1 MTDAV
6 VALEPI
12 PLVTSR
18 DWRRAVQERVARS
31 LSNLSANWPRVLL
44 GVVIGLVITLVLG
57 VLAPRPADGPVRG
70 GLGWFAL
77 SGITTGLAT
86 RLCMV
91 GPRAFVHDVAGFP
104 GRIVAMVIDAGDAAA
119 IHLLLGFAS
128 GTLITWLLGP
138 FLAGVTGV
146 GLLLA
151 LGTFLRPIVVGA
163 SMVVWRWVVT
173 RIAPR
178 SPVSTPIDGMAVSLL
193 SASAAM
199 ALTSLIPSV
208 WARAAL
214 GIGAVV
220 LALLLRRPARRTGLD
235 LVITVVVGVAA
246 AAVAGVLL
254 VESAGRLDPRDAV
267 GLALGGFALGVCL
280 TTAARSV
287 WPVLGALASGAS
299 RWAGACLGAALGGIL
314 GLVIGTPTISVA
326 LAAVV
331 GVLLLVPTLAEA
343 VSSPVARGVA
353 PLTGSAAPET
363 GLQLLAVGC
372 LALLVAGLTNAAV
385 ALAIVGVAIVALV
398 GVRWGARAV
407 TGAATVVVLMATGGS
422 GPAPAR
428 AQEAASA
435 SASASLAPS
444 MPTVREV
451 VVVVRGDQ
459 PVTDTGFDFVGY
471 EPIQVIAT
479 GTVQLV
485 RDDPGSVVDANGEP
499 ARYQGCQRTA
509 LAANCGT
516 LLASWRID
524 GPWVPVG
531 AAGTTWFRG
540 DGRLYLALNDPDPAD
555 TTGSFQVT
563 IRSGPQAAMGP
574 VATPAPAG
582 ISRDA
587 VEPGDRGSSSGSAVT
602 VSATSTPDLLLGAV
616 IASLGVLGGATLAWW
631 LDRRDV
637 GRDRE
642 VAVG

>member
-385 ALAIVGVAIVALV
+385 ALAIGGVAIVALV

-428 AQEAASA
+428 ARKQRAPLRRRRWRPRCRPSGRSSWWCVATSRSPTPGSISSATSPSRSSPPGPSSSCGTIQARSWTRTASQPATRDASA
-435 SASASLAPS
+435 RRSPPTAGRSSPAGVS
-444 MPTVREV
+444 MG
-451 VVVVRGDQ
+451 RGS
-459 PVTDTGFDFVGY
+459 
-471 EPIQVIAT
+471 
-479 GTVQLV
+479 
-485 RDDPGSVVDANGEP
+485 R
-499 ARYQGCQRTA
+499 
-509 LAANCGT
+509 
-516 LLASWRID
+516 W
-524 GPWVPVG
+524 
-531 AAGTTWFRG
+531 
-540 DGRLYLALNDPDPAD
+540 
-555 TTGSFQVT
+555 
-563 IRSGPQAAMGP
+563 GPQAP
-574 VATPAPAG
+574 
-582 ISRDA
+582 
-587 VEPGDRGSSSGSAVT
+587 RGSGGTGACT
-602 VSATSTPDLLLGAV
+602 WRSTIP
-616 IASLGVLGGATLAWW
+616 TLPTPP
-631 LDRRDV
+631 
-637 GRDRE
+637 GRSR
-642 VAVG
+642 